1 MKKIILGLYISLISF
16 VVVLFLQILFY
27 CAVLPD
33 NFYRSGDRRGDFKVG
48 AYPAVSI
55 TAQER
60 DMAAVSRSDDSH
72 QKMTLML
79 YGIFPIK
86 DVTVNN
92 MEAPMLIPSGEPFG
106 LKILTDGVIVTDFG
120 MVESELG
127 SHSPAKEAGIKEGD
141 IIISANGIKISTGNQ
156 LTEAVQLDSSQT
168 SLTVVRD
175 NKQINITLTPEKS
188 KIDGLYKLGVW
199 TRDSCAGIGTL
210 TYYDPQNGTYG
221 GLGHSVCDADTG
233 DILPLSY
240 GETVPVC
247 INSVV
252 KGVNGYPGE
261 LCGSFMSASASGSIL
276 ANTECGVFGEYGT
289 IPERK
294 AIPMA
299 YKQEIEIGEAEIY
312 TTVDGMSP
320 KSYSVMI
327 EKVNYNSDSQV
338 KNMVIRITDSDL
350 LSKTGGIVQGMSG
363 SPIIQNG
370 KLVGAV
376 THVFVNDITRGY
388 AVFAENM
395 YNISSSVCEGTIGG
409 KYVNSAA

>member
-27 CAVLPD
+27 CAVIPD
-33 NFYRSGDRRGDFKVG
+33 NFYRSGEQRGDFKVG

-55 TAQER
+55 AVQEK
-60 DMAAVSRSDDSH
+60 DVAASTEKSGR

-79 YGIFPIK
+79 YGVIPIK
-86 DVTVNN
+86 DVTVNHR
-92 MEAPMLIPSGEPFG
+92 EAPMLIPSGEPFG

-120 MVESELG
+120 AVEGELG
-127 SHSPAKEAGIKEGD
+127 PHSPAKEAGLLEGD
-141 IIISANGIKISTGNQ
+141 IIVSANGIKISTGNQ
-156 LTEAVQLDSSQT
+156 LTEAVQLDSTQT
-168 SLTVVRD
+168 RLTVVR
-175 NKQINITLTPEKS
+175 NNRQMSITLTPEKS
-188 KIDGLYKLGVW
+188 KTDGLYKLGIW
-199 TRDSCAGIGTL
+199 TRDSCAGIGTV

-233 DILPLSY
+233 EILPLSY

-261 LCGSFMSASASGSIL
+261 LCGSFMSATANGNIL
-276 ANTECGVFGEYGT
+276 VNTECGVFGECGT
-289 IPERK
+289 IPRRQ

-299 YKQEIEIGEAEIY
+299 YKQEIEIGEAMIY

-320 KSYSVMI
+320 KSYSIMI
-327 EKVNYNSDSQV
+327 EKVNYNSESQV
-338 KNMVIRITDSDL
+338 KNMVIRITDREL

-376 THVFVNDITRGY
+376 THVFVNDISRGY

-395 YNISSSVCEGTIGG
+395 YNISSSLCEGQNEGESF
-409 KYVNSAA
+409 NNAA

>member
-33 NFYRSGDRRGDFKVG
+33 NFYQSGERRENFKVG

-55 TAQER
+55 TAQEK
-60 DMAAVSRSDDSH
+60 DIAAVSESGGGRR
-72 QKMTLML
+72 KMTLML

-86 DVTVNN
+86 DVMVDNK
-92 MEAPMLIPSGEPFG
+92 EAPMLIPSGEPFG
-106 LKILTDGVIVTDFG
+106 LKILTDGIIVTDFG
-120 MVESELG
+120 SVESDLG
-127 SHSPAKEAGIKEGD
+127 LCSPAKEAGIEEGD
-141 IIISANGIKISTGNQ
+141 IIVSVNGIKTSTGNQ
-156 LTEAVQLDSSQT
+156 LTEAVQLDGTQT
-168 SLTVVRD
+168 RLTVIRSGR
-175 NKQINITLTPEKS
+175 QINITLTPEKS
-188 KIDGLYKLGVW
+188 KVDGLYKLGVW

-240 GETVPVC
+240 GETVPVR

-276 ANTECGVFGEYGT
+276 ANTECGVFGEY
-289 IPERK
+289 IALPARK

-299 YKQEIEIGEAEIY
+299 YKQEAEIGEAQIY
-312 TTVDGMSP
+312 TTIDGTNP
-320 KSYSVMI
+320 QSYGIII
-327 EKVNYNSDSQV
+327 EKINYNSESQV
-338 KNMVIRITDSDL
+338 KNMVIRITDKEL

-363 SPIIQNG
+363 SPIIQSG

-395 YNISSSVCEGTIGG
+395 YNISSSVCEETIGSE
-409 KYVNSAA
+409 YVSSAA

>member
-1 MKKIILGLYISLISF
+1 MKKIILGFYISLISF

-33 NFYRSGDRRGDFKVG
+33 NFYRSGERRENFKVG

-55 TAQER
+55 SAREG
-60 DMAAVSRSDDSH
+60 DIAAVSGSGGEH

-86 DVTVNN
+86 DVTVDN

-120 MVESELG
+120 SVESDLG
-127 SHSPAKEAGIKEGD
+127 LSSPAKDAGIEEGD
-141 IIISANGIKISTGNQ
+141 IIISANGIKISTGSQ
-156 LTEAVQLDSSQT
+156 LTEAVQLDDTQT
-168 SLTVVRD
+168 RLTVIREG
-175 NKQINITLTPEKS
+175 KQVNITLTPEKS
-188 KIDGLYKLGVW
+188 RVDGLYKLGVW

-276 ANTECGVFGEYGT
+276 ANTECGVFGEYGS
-289 IPERK
+289 IPRRK
-294 AIPMA
+294 PIPMA
-299 YKQEIEIGEAEIY
+299 YKQEAEIGEAEIY
-312 TTVDGMSP
+312 TTIDGMTP
-320 KSYSVMI
+320 QSYKIMI
-327 EKVNYNSDSQV
+327 EKVNYNSESQV
-338 KNMVIRITDSDL
+338 KNMVIRITDKEL

-370 KLVGAV
+370 KLIGAV

-395 YNISSSVCEGTIGG
+395 YNISSSVCEGAIYDE
-409 KYVNSAA
+409 YVNNAA

>member
-1 MKKIILGLYISLISF
+1 MKKIIFGLYISLISF

-27 CAVLPD
+27 YAVLPD
-33 NFYRSGDRRGDFKVG
+33 NFYQSGVRREELKVG

-55 TAQER
+55 SSRES
-60 DMAAVSRSDDSH
+60 DLAAVSESGGS

-92 MEAPMLIPSGEPFG
+92 RETPMLIPSGEPFG
-106 LKILTDGVIVTDFG
+106 LKILTDGVIVTDYG
-120 MVESELG
+120 MVEGALG
-127 SHSPAKEAGIKEGD
+127 SYSPAKDAGIEEGD
-141 IIISANGIKISTGNQ
+141 IIVAANGIKISTGNQ
-156 LTEAVQLDSSQT
+156 LTEAVQLDST
-168 SLTVVRD
+168 KTRLTVIRD
-175 NKQINITLTPEKS
+175 NKQINITITPEKS

-199 TRDSCAGIGTL
+199 TRDSCAGIGTI

-221 GLGHSVCDADTG
+221 GLGHSVCDASTG
-233 DILPLSY
+233 DVLPLSY

-289 IPERK
+289 LPTGR
-294 AIPMA
+294 AMPMA
-299 YKQEIEIGEAEIY
+299 YKQEIAIGEAEIY

-320 KSYSVMI
+320 KSYEIMI

-338 KNMVIRITDSDL
+338 KNMVIRITDSEL

-395 YNISSSVCEGTIGG
+395 YNISSSVCKGTVTGQC
-409 KYVNSAA
+409 AAHAA